1 MQAASI
7 TQSRKAVKS
16 GVPSRPDQAAL
27 AKRVGERLCEAR
39 KMAGFN
45 QLNAAKHL
53 GYANSSKLAKIEGGK
68 DSNQIPIWVLKRAA
82 CLYDCSVDY
91 LIGNTETMEVG
102 DARRATMSEMM
113 THMRE
118 DWERMRERDVI
129 TQQGMVERIVTVEN
143 TVTLFEIEAAEAE
156 KALARLIEINPKWS
170 EIKGGSRVEDAVART
185 AAAARTARHRLNRHR
200 RESRAAASTP
210 QRDLVFT

>member
-7 TQSRKAVKS
+7 TKSRKVVKS
-16 GVPSRPDQAAL
+16 GVPSRQEQAAL
-27 AKRVGERLCEAR
+27 AKRIGGRLRETRLA
-39 KMAGFN
+39 AGFS

-68 DSNQIPIWVLKRAA
+68 DSSQIPIWMIKRAA
-82 CLYDCSVDY
+82 LLYNCSADY
-91 LIGNTETMEVG
+91 LVGNTETMEVD

-129 TQQGMVERIVTVEN
+129 TQ
-143 TVTLFEIEAAEAE
+143 
-156 KALARLIEINPKWS
+156 
-170 EIKGGSRVEDAVART
+170 
-185 AAAARTARHRLNRHR
+185 
-200 RESRAAASTP
+200 
-210 QRDLVFT
+210 

>member
-1 MQAASI
+1 MATTSI
-7 TQSRKAVKS
+7 
-16 GVPSRPDQAAL
+16 
-27 AKRVGERLCEAR
+27 AKRLTAANVIPSKDEQIALVQAIGLRLREAR
-39 KMAGFN
+39 LAAGFS

-68 DSNQIPIWVLKRAA
+68 DSSQIPIWMIKRAA
-82 CLYDCSVDY
+82 LLYNCSADY
-91 LIGNTETMEVG
+91 LVGNTETMEVD